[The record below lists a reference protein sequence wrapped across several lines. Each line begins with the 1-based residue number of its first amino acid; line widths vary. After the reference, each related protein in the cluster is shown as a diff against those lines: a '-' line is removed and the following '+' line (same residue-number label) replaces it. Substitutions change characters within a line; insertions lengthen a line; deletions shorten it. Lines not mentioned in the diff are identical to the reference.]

1 MQQQDHRRISWS
13 GLTVENF
20 NIADFLGPVTYCHR
34 VHLSFVFRNVVHF
47 SLENNKKTL
56 KVLITGLETLMDR
69 LEAMSI
75 FVAVV
80 EAGSLAG
87 AARKLGLSPAS
98 VTRAVTQLET
108 TAGERLLERTTRRFA
123 ITEAGERHVSTYR
136 LMLEELA
143 HLETRTQDM
152 DISGSVVITAP
163 ELFGRMKVMPVIESF
178 LTTHPRIQVRVLL
191 LNRLVDLVG
200 EGVDIAVRLA
210 DLPDSSMRAIRIG
223 EVRRLTCA
231 APSYLTERTVP
242 TRPTDLANHWCIGL
256 NEAGAQEL
264 WPYRESASAHRVRSV
279 RVSCRIALNSAG
291 AAIDAAERG
300 MGIVRPLSYQVER
313 QIAEGTLIALLPE
326 YEPDP
331 IPVHLVF
338 QPRRFEGGALRA
350 FIDFAVPILRKSV
363 SGTATSTS

>member
-1 MQQQDHRRISWS
+1 MH
-13 GLTVENF
+13 
-20 NIADFLGPVTYCHR
+20 
-34 VHLSFVFRNVVHF
+34 FR
-47 SLENNKKTL
+47 LENNKYNL
-56 KVLITGLETLMDR
+56 EGLLAELETPMDR

-80 EAGSLAG
+80 DSGSLAG

-98 VTRAVTQLET
+98 VTRAVTQLEN

-143 HLETRTQDM
+143 RLETGPQAL
-152 DISGSVVITAP
+152 DITGSVVITAP
-163 ELFGRMKVMPVIESF
+163 ELFGRMNVMPVIEKF
-178 LTTHPRIQVRVLL
+178 LTAHPRVQVRALL

-210 DLPDSSMRAIRIG
+210 ELPDSSMSAVRIG

-231 APSYLTERTVP
+231 APSYLAERPTP
-242 TRPTDLANHWCIGL
+242 TRPTDLASHWCIGL
-256 NEAGAQEL
+256 NEAGTQEL
-264 WPYRESASAHRVRSV
+264 WPYRESVAAKRVRSV

-313 QIAEGTLIALLPE
+313 QIAEGTLVVLLPQ

-338 QPRRFEGGALRA
+338 QPRRFDGGALRA
-350 FIDFAVPILRKSV
+350 FIDFAVPLLRKSINSKV
-363 SGTATSTS
+363 SPSSTRR

>member
-1 MQQQDHRRISWS
+1 
-13 GLTVENF
+13 
-20 NIADFLGPVTYCHR
+20 
-34 VHLSFVFRNVVHF
+34 
-47 SLENNKKTL
+47 
-56 KVLITGLETLMDR
+56 MDR

-75 FVAVV
+75 FVTVV
-80 EAGSLAG
+80 DSGSLAG
-87 AARKLGLSPAS
+87 AARRLGLSPAT
-98 VTRAVTQLET
+98 VTRAVTQLED
-108 TAGERLLERTTRRFA
+108 TAGERLIERTTRRFA
-123 ITEAGERHVSTYR
+123 VTETGERHVSTYR

-143 HLETRTQDM
+143 HLEAGAQDL

-163 ELFGRMKVMPVIESF
+163 ELFGRMKVMPVIEKF
-178 LTTHPRIQVRVLL
+178 LTAYPRVQVRVLL

-210 DLPDSSMRAIRIG
+210 DLPDSSMSALRVG

-231 APSYLTERTVP
+231 APSYLAEHPTP
-242 TRPTDLANHWCIGL
+242 TRPADLANHRCIGL

-264 WPYRESASAHRVRSV
+264 WPYLENTVTNRVRSV

-313 QIAEGTLIALLPE
+313 QLAEGALVDILAQ

-338 QPRRFEGGALRA
+338 QPRRFDGGALRA
-350 FIDFAVPILRKSV
+350 FIDFAVPLLRKSV
-363 SGTATSTS
+363 ISKFSPPL